1 MRSVILYIA
10 VSLDG
15 FIAGKD
21 GELDWLFTEGDYGY
35 EEFFAG
41 IDATLMGHETYKV
54 IRAFGEPF
62 PYAGKQN
69 WVLSREDRP
78 DYPHVTFVQ
87 GNMREII
94 QRLKQEVEG
103 DIWLVGGG
111 QVVKACLEAGLI
123 DAFRLFVHPI
133 VLGEGIPLF
142 LPHSHRQKL
151 EVLETR
157 TYADGMVELHYR
169 KAPKD
174 EVLGSPADG

>member
-1 MRSVILYIA
+1 MILYIA

-15 FIAGKD
+15 FIAGKA

-35 EEFFAG
+35 EEFFTG

-62 PYAGKQN
+62 PYVGKQN
-69 WVLSREDRP
+69 WVLSRQDRP
-78 DYPHVTFVQ
+78 EYPHVTFVQ
-87 GNMREII
+87 GEISEI
-94 QRLKQEVEG
+94 VRRLKQEVLG

-111 QVVKACLEAGLI
+111 QVARACLEAGLI
-123 DAFRLFVHPI
+123 DTFRLFVHPI
-133 VLGEGIPLF
+133 ILGEGIPLF
-142 LPHSHRQKL
+142 LPQPHRQNL

-169 KAPKD
+169 KASKH
-174 EVLGSPADG
+174 EISGSSASD